1 MTDYSTQKLQCY
13 CCGKASEHSVLM
25 SSNSRGSPDLDQRP
39 PKMYRWTIGSWLQE
53 CPYCGYVAPDIDKGD
68 AKARKFFE
76 SDEFRVASLDPSPDP
91 VTRRFLVRAAQHA
104 YQGERRLAFLST
116 LSAAWVADDANQPT
130 EAASLRLRAAR
141 HLEGPRITSID
152 TRLLLLD
159 VLRRAS
165 SWEAAEAL
173 AVELAAEEL
182 GYPFAE
188 IVAFHRDKIA
198 ARDDERYTIGQALE
212 GKPPP
217 ALPTTAE
224 DQELIKAIARHIKI
238 VPNPRRT

>member
-1 MTDYSTQKLQCY
+1 MTDYDTWKLQCH
-13 CCGKASEHSVLM
+13 CCGKTSEHSVLM
-25 SSNSRGSPDLDQRP
+25 SSNSFGSRDLDQRP
-39 PKMYRWTIGSWLQE
+39 PKMYRWTIASWLQE
-53 CPYCGYVAPDIDKGD
+53 CPYCGYVAPSIDKGD
-68 AKARKFFE
+68 AKARSFL
-76 SDEFRVASLDPSPDP
+76 DTAEFRAASLDPAPDP
-91 VTRRFLVRAAQHA
+91 VSRRFLVRAAQHA
-104 YQGERRLAFLST
+104 FDGERRSAFLST
-116 LSAAWVADDANQPT
+116 LSAAWVADDSNRPSD
-130 EAASLRLRAAR
+130 AAALRLRAAR

-173 AVELAAEEL
+173 TAELTAEEL
-182 GYPFAE
+182 DYPFAE

-198 ARDDERYTIGQALE
+198 ARDDQRHTIGQALE

-217 ALPTTAE
+217 PVAVE
-224 DQELIKAIARHIKI
+224 DPELLKAIARHIKI

>member
-25 SSNSRGSPDLDQRP
+25 SSNTHGSPDLDQRP
-39 PKMYRWTIGSWLQE
+39 PKMHRWTIGSWLQE

-68 AKARKFFE
+68 AKARKFLD

-91 VTRRFLVRAAQHA
+91 VTRRFLVRAAQRA

-173 AVELAAEEL
+173 TVELTAEEL

-198 ARDDERYTIGQALE
+198 ARDDGRYTIGQALE

-217 ALPTTAE
+217 PTAAE

-238 VPNPRRT
+238 VPNPRRK

>member
-25 SSNSRGSPDLDQRP
+25 SSNTHGSPDLDQRP
-39 PKMYRWTIGSWLQE
+39 PKMHRWTIGSWLQE

-68 AKARKFFE
+68 AKARKFFD

-173 AVELAAEEL
+173 TVELTAEEL

-198 ARDDERYTIGQALE
+198 ARDDGRYTIGQALE

-217 ALPTTAE
+217 PPTAAE

-238 VPNPRRT
+238 VPNPRRK

>member
-13 CCGKASEHSVLM
+13 CCGKTSEHSVLM

-39 PKMYRWTIGSWLQE
+39 PEMYRWTIGSWLQE
-53 CPYCGYVAPDIDKGD
+53 CPYCGYVAPSIDKGD
-68 AKARKFFE
+68 AKARGFLD
-76 SDEFRVASLDPSPDP
+76 SAEFRILAHDPAPDP
-91 VTRRFLVRAAQHA
+91 VSRRFLVRAAEHA
-104 YQGERRLAFLST
+104 YHGERRLAFLST
-116 LSAAWVADDANQPT
+116 LSAAWVADDGNRPT
-130 EAASLRLRAAR
+130 EAAALRLRAAR
-141 HLEGPRITSID
+141 HLERAPITSID

-173 AVELAAEEL
+173 IAELTAEEL
-182 GYPFAE
+182 EYPFAA
-188 IVAFHRDKIA
+188 IVSFHRDKIA
-198 ARDDERYTIGQALE
+198 ARDGERYTISQALE

-217 ALPTTAE
+217 PVAAG